1 MRSATAGLLKH
12 LVPIERE
19 KLFILPRPPRESVNA
34 IKSEHVIDAKEMKN
48 ASNRAHTFA
57 PPLKIVRAHPVPVI
71 ERNAPVLSPFL
82 RELVVL
88 EVRFGRCAAGP
99 IEHEFIPPRQN
110 VGAIITNA
118 KRNITHERNA
128 AFFGIRFY
136 LPPLLMRDPLHITEV
151 ILAVRYGCLLILWQR
166 VQPGPRS
173 FH

>member
-1 MRSATAGLLKH
+1 DSADTL
-12 LVPIERE
+12 
-19 KLFILPRPPRESVNA
+19 
-34 IKSEHVIDAKEMKN
+34 
-48 ASNRAHTFA
+48 A
-57 PPLKIVRAHPVPVI
+57 PPLEIVRAHPVPAI
-71 ERNAPVLSPFL
+71 QRNAPVLSPFL

-136 LPPLLMRDPLHITEV
+136 LPPLLMRDPLLITEV
-151 ILAVRYGCLLILWQR
+151 ILEVSYCCLFMLWHILL
-166 VQPGPRS
+166 P
-173 FH
+173 